1 MVKYPFEQFN
11 IFFCTIVVALYG
23 QPDFFMKITLT
34 ELEFAEKKIDNIV
47 FNNIG
52 VFGYIVVFSSI
63 QIILP
68 VPHYSFR
75 HIKRLQRIV
84 CCSVP

>member
-1 MVKYPFEQFN
+1 MVKYPFEQVN
-11 IFFCTIVVALYG
+11 IFFCTIVVALNG

-52 VFGYIVVFSSI
+52 VF
-63 QIILP
+63 
-68 VPHYSFR
+68 
-75 HIKRLQRIV
+75 
-84 CCSVP
+84 